1 MHFTEMN
8 PHDEFNVSIS
18 YYPSIMTHDILHALY
33 VPIVGYDSVALYEYM
48 LRFQSRPSQ
57 FQNHYIFMKEL
68 NMPLRVFE
76 QTRHKLEAIGL
87 IKTFVNTVDE
97 LNIFEYELVKPMSPD
112 EYFNDPMMN
121 VFLYKTVEKDRYL
134 ELRQQFVKSH
144 TIHSDFKEVT
154 KRYEEVFDHK
164 SNHHMDE
171 AVSEPSNS
179 QFVKDNES
187 HGIPNESSFDFELF
201 QTLLRNN
208 YIDLDSFTTE
218 TKQLIE
224 QLSSLYSISPNH
236 MKGILLD
243 SLNGDKS
250 INHKLLAQRARNFYQ
265 IEHNGELPKIKLKGQ
280 QQDQSN
286 DAQQN
291 VLNDTSNQSNRYYGD
306 EKESKSS
313 KAQWFELQD
322 KTPPIERFYMVSG
335 GKVTEE
341 DKKLIERITQET
353 ELPYGVANILI
364 EYVYQLK
371 DKTLPQKFTMQIA
384 AQWAREGLKDAQ
396 QAMDYAKSYQQR
408 QKQKQFDQQNRF
420 KTKGV
425 TPEWLERERQHNQQ
439 TKGNFLSTDNGHKN
453 DQSSGSSEH
462 EQDEETKQSIEAFQK
477 ILKQYKEGGKK

>member
-48 LRFQSRPSQ
+48 MRFQSRPSQ

-87 IKTFVNTVDE
+87 IKTFVNTIDE
-97 LNIFEYELVKPMSPD
+97 LNIFEYELVKPMSPN

-164 SNHHMDE
+164 LNHQMDE
-171 AVSEPSNS
+171 SVNDPSTV

-187 HGIPNESSFDFELF
+187 GGIPSEPSFDFELF

-224 QLSSLYSISPNH
+224 QLSNLYSISPNH

-265 IEHNGELPKIKLKGQ
+265 IEHNGQLPNIKLKDQ
-280 QQDQSN
+280 QQD
-286 DAQQN
+286 
-291 VLNDTSNQSNRYYGD
+291 LSNQAHQID
-306 EKESKSS
+306 ERAQNESQSS

-371 DKTLPQKFTMQIA
+371 DKTLPQKFTIQIA
-384 AQWAREGLKDAQ
+384 AQWAREGLKNAQ

-439 TKGNFLSTDNGHKN
+439 TKGNFSSTDNGHKN